1 MDFWKIYDEHY
12 ARVRKFIRSQVRDDW
27 SADDLTQETFIRVQR
42 HLDTVKD
49 PAKVSAWIFRIAHNL
64 CQDYFRAAKKSAR
77 DASRI
82 EVPWH
87 GFRESPLQKK
97 LEQDQMGRCVQEK
110 MDLLP
115 ASYRTV
121 LVLADMMSFSTQE
134 IAEIL
139 GISVPNV
146 KVRVHRARAR
156 LRAILEKHCTFEADE
171 RNVLVC
177 EPVCGGE
184 KPKGSSQ

>member
-1 MDFWKIYDEHY
+1 
-12 ARVRKFIRSQVRDDW
+12 VRDDW
-27 SADDLTQETFIRVQR
+27 SADDLTQETFIRIQR

-64 CQDYFRAAKKSAR
+64 CQDHFRASKKSAR
-77 DASRI
+77 DANRI
-82 EVPWH
+82 EVQWH
-87 GFRESPLQKK
+87 GFRASPLQKK

-110 MDLLP
+110 MDFLP
-115 ASYRTV
+115 PSYRAV

-139 GISVPNV
+139 GISVANV
-146 KVRVHRARAR
+146 KVRVYRARAR
-156 LRAILEKHCTFEADE
+156 LRAILEEHCTFEVDE

-184 KPKGSSQ
+184 KPKGLSQ